1 MDSTYQIFIAS
12 SLRLKEHRRAISQ
25 AINEVNNSQ
34 AAKECNI
41 RFSEFIYEKR
51 PDILQKMEKYDA

>member
-41 RFSEFIYEKR
+41 RFSEFIYEKS